1 MEKNRKELKTLSILV
16 LALVAID
23 VILNIITACVNGI
36 PKVQEVPAGMTRELA
51 DAIAMVTFIL
61 AFVVFIPQIYV
72 GIKGI
77 KIANGAESGKAH
89 MIWAIILA
97 IFACIS
103 VITAISSISKGV
115 NANSIMNII
124 SPAVDLF
131 IFVCYFI
138 YARKIANNQ

>member
-1 MEKNRKELKTLSILV
+1 M
-16 LALVAID
+16 
-23 VILNIITACVNGI
+23 NIVNACVNGLPKAENI
-36 PKVQEVPAGMTRELA
+36 PTGMTKEMA
-51 DAIAMVTFIL
+51 EAVIVVTFIL
-61 AFVVFIPQIYV
+61 TFVVFIPQIYV

-103 VITAISSISKGV
+103 VITAISNISKGV
-115 NANSIMNII
+115 DADRVFDII
-124 SPAVDLF
+124 YPAVDLF

-138 YARKIANNQ
+138 YARKVANNQ